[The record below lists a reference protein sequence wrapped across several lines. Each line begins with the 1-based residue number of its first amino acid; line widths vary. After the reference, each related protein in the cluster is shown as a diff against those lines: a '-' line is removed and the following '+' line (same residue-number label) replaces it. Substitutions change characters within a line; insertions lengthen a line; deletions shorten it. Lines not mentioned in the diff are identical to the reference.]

1 MKRADAERIA
11 SILVDLMAEQA
22 EGLAG
27 VEISGKKIAG
37 IVAVMAKT
45 PRFRGEEFSYEY
57 SLVPAD
63 DNATGEI
70 ARLLKQGR
78 KPIGLVKWQ
87 SRREADGP
95 VSTKWDVYE
104 LSDFEWAPALLSD
117 ACKAA
122 ELLLAAPPN

>member
-70 ARLLKQGR
+70 ARLLKTRTEADRPREVAEQAG
-78 KPIGLVKWQ
+78 
-87 SRREADGP
+87 SRRPCEHGMGRVRAIR
-95 VSTKWDVYE
+95 
-104 LSDFEWAPALLSD
+104 F
-117 ACKAA
+117 
-122 ELLLAAPPN
+122 